1 MQAKKHNG
9 GSSEAELELD
19 HELPPAEND
28 DEPAPQGSFGAGAPE
43 NGSNATAAEDVQPE
57 SELERIRA
65 ERAAYLDRAAR
76 LQAEFDN
83 FRKRSAKAQQEYR
96 EYALADALTSLMPIL
111 DSLDN
116 ALKTRAASL
125 EDFHAGIE
133 LIDKQFHDVLA
144 KLGVQPV
151 PAEGEL
157 FNPNLHQAIQVVETD
172 KAEDNHVLDELQR
185 GYKLKDRLLRPAMV
199 RVARNPKN

>member
-9 GSSEAELELD
+9 SSTEAALELD
-19 HELPPAEND
+19 HELPPADSD
-28 DEPAPQGSFGAGAPE
+28 DERAPQ
-43 NGSNATAAEDVQPE
+43 ATAVTDTAEPQ
-57 SELERIRA
+57 SEIEKLRA

-76 LQAEFDN
+76 IQAEFEN
-83 FRKRSAKAQQEYR
+83 FRKRNAKAQEEYR
-96 EYALADALTSLMPIL
+96 EYALADALKALLPIL

-116 ALKTRAASL
+116 ALKTNAASL
-125 EDFHAGIE
+125 DDFHSGIE
-133 LIDKQFHDVLA
+133 LIDKQFHDALA

-151 PAEGEL
+151 PTQGQP
-157 FNPNLHQAIQVVETD
+157 FDPNLHQAVQMVDTD
-172 KAEDNHVLDELQR
+172 KAEDNQVLDELQR